1 MGEKEVARNLLE
13 VKGGEEGLSFSL
25 SITDEV
31 SEVASEIR
39 EEAAA
44 EPTVIMTGLYF
55 GHMTWS

>member
-13 VKGGEEGLSFSL
+13 VKGGEE
-25 SITDEV
+25 V
-31 SEVASEIR
+31 SEVASEIW